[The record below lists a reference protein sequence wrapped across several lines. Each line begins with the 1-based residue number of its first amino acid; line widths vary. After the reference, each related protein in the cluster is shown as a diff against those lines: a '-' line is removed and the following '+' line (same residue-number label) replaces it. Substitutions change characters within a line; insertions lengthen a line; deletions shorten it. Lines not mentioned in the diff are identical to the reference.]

1 MIQYLYLCVWDQ
13 RCVPW
18 HHSGPIKLWWQDR
31 DWTSPA
37 PIMRII
43 TVMTQLRT
51 PVTTKYSTRTP
62 HTVIMGLQIYHL
74 EIYTSIHTYNDNTI
88 RMNAEEN
95 IIVFQSLTVLTWQSV
110 LAEGDDNDRE
120 RKVRRM
126 VLCIDWSG
134 VISRPGTTG
143 PHNRIV
149 TENVKFRNIQ
159 PDWLY
164 QSHHLISLFIT
175 NLPCIT
181 SNHPHQKLLSIPH

>member
-1 MIQYLYLCVWDQ
+1 
-13 RCVPW
+13 
-18 HHSGPIKLWWQDR
+18 
-31 DWTSPA
+31 
-37 PIMRII
+37 
-43 TVMTQLRT
+43 
-51 PVTTKYSTRTP
+51 
-62 HTVIMGLQIYHL
+62 
-74 EIYTSIHTYNDNTI
+74 
-88 RMNAEEN
+88 MNAEEN

-175 NLPCIT
+175 SLPCIT
-181 SNHPHQKLLSIPH
+181 STSTNKPPSSKIALNSTLIGFIGIQGRYFCWYWTLTEKHCWEIRETEILNLKTSLLLEMFSHLKPHLPSEWWCLASAQSLVGSCKVSTVNKMTYLSVLI